1 MPFTFLQKVE
11 FKKSASQKLQEE
23 SKQLKKHND
32 NCKYCVAVQKGRQ
45 NLGNKY
51 LKKS

>member
-23 SKQLKKHND
+23 SKRLLN
-32 NCKYCVAVQKGRQ
+32 NTAT
-45 NLGNKY
+45 
-51 LKKS
+51 SP